1 MLKEYKCKEKVD
13 LGEGVIINPGQIVQ
27 IELKDTVNNWP
38 MVLIDNEYWDMA
50 FEDDEFNEFFEEV

>member
-13 LGEGVIINPGQIVQ
+13 LGEGVYINPGQIVQ
-27 IELKDTVNNWP
+27 IELEDTVNNWP